1 MALPVALPLRLVAP
15 NGAAGTR
22 GAQRVAP
29 TTSARDALSML
40 LLAGGRPLLVVEG
53 EDRVKGLVTIEL
65 LEQLVSSESATGNL
79 P

>member
-1 MALPVALPLRLVAP
+1 
-15 NGAAGTR
+15 
-22 GAQRVAP
+22 
-29 TTSARDALSML
+29 
-40 LLAGGRPLLVVEG
+40 VVEG